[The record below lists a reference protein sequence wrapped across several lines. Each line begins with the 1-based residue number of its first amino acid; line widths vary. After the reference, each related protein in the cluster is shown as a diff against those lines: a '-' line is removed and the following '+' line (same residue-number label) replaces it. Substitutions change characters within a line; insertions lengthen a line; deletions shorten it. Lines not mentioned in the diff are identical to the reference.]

1 MQQHREPLSVR
12 DNLVTTGSSYETQ
25 SSKYTTHLGKSP
37 VKVRPIRDMENSD
50 IKCTGNAT
58 AKWVPAWNDT
68 CDEKI
73 RPKVNKAFNASG
85 TVGLLFSFTEVCIA

>member
-1 MQQHREPLSVR
+1 
-12 DNLVTTGSSYETQ
+12 
-25 SSKYTTHLGKSP
+25 
-37 VKVRPIRDMENSD
+37 MENSD